1 MVQVAHHRELTGDEA
16 GTIAVV
22 KAAEQHFLEV
32 LETAA
37 LRHPSSGPRE
47 RALART
53 KIQEAAF
60 WAVKSITG

>member
-1 MVQVAHHRELTGDEA
+1 MAQAAHHRELSLDEA

-22 KAAEQHFLEV
+22 KAAEEHFLEV

-37 LRHPSSGPRE
+37 LRHPTSGPRE

-60 WAVKSITG
+60 WAVKSIAG